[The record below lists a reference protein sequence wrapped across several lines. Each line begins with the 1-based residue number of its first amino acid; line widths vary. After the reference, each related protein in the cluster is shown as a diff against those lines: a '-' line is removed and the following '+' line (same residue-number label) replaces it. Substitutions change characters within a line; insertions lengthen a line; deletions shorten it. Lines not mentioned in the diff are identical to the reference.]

1 MKKNAIV
8 LLILL
13 VNLGCSNLERLDN
26 TAQIAERMDGYKV
39 KRVTATQITYQMEE
53 MGGEMSKALTADFAK
68 QMKNMNVVR
77 GEELCQ
83 LKNMKLIDSLSS
95 TYGAKI
101 RLLGQPDIGSN
112 NELYAKEKE
121 ILEAYADNAAKKL
134 TMGDNIQKIGDS
146 LFVYTSPIPYEKGVG
161 KLCFGDDSGF
171 AIWSIVVRKSEVVK
185 SINVKQLRKKN
196 IK

>member
-1 MKKNAIV
+1 MKKNATI

-13 VNLGCSNLERLDN
+13 VNISCSNFERLEN

-39 KRVTATQITYQMEE
+39 KRVTTTQITYQMEE

-68 QMKNMNVVR
+68 QMKNVTR
-77 GEELCQ
+77 GEEICQ
-83 LKNMKLIDSLSS
+83 LKNMKLIDSLSN

-134 TMGDNIQKIGDS
+134 TMGDNVQKIGDS

-171 AIWSIVVRKSEVVK
+171 AIWSIVIRKSEVVK